1 MFWCI
6 FFAAPG
12 LGTSVRWEL
21 GTTLGFKG
29 WTPFLLD
36 PLGTLIYMIAPTFQ
50 YCFNPIF
57 LRGPWKYMRGAWSIF
72 LLRTQSSPSSGGY
85 LQYSITCK
93 FPSSMSTQDP
103 FKDSQAQPSLHHSI
117 QWTLGNTK
125 LRRTSLSKVINSSQE
140 FFILCSFTSITWSK
154 ANSRESFY
162 AAECFDAYSLLP
174 PGLGTSV
181 RWELGTTLGGKG
193 VNPPFY

>member
-1 MFWCI
+1 
-6 FFAAPG
+6 
-12 LGTSVRWEL
+12 
-21 GTTLGFKG
+21 
-29 WTPFLLD
+29 
-36 PLGTLIYMIAPTFQ
+36 MIAPTFQ

-93 FPSSMSTQDP
+93 FPSSMSTQDL

-140 FFILCSFTSITWSK
+140 FFYFMFPLPLSLDRRPIAESLFLCCRMFWCI
-154 ANSRESFY
+154 FF
-162 AAECFDAYSLLP
+162 AA

-181 RWELGTTLGGKG
+181 RWELGTTLGFKG
-193 VNPPFY
+193 WTPFY